1 MILYLLKSTM
11 CLALLLGVYHLLLVR
26 ACTFQ
31 FNRFFLLFGICFS
44 LATPL
49 IQVETLKE
57 TISNELPD
65 GLSISEFENELE
77 TINISTIAMFENE
90 NVMADSKIGVFNSK
104 GILLLS
110 IYLVVALFLLIRY
123 ISNIQK
129 LLRRNKSADRIQYKN
144 VRLNLIDENIA
155 PHSFLNCIFIS
166 KTEFKT
172 RMDDHLFTHELAH
185 VQQKHTL
192 DILFVEWIKIVF
204 WFNPIMTLYSKAI
217 RANHEYLAD
226 QTVIKSH
233 KNITEYQYQLLEY
246 LTKFKSPSFASHLN
260 YSITKKRFKMMKKK
274 ISKTSATISIAML
287 VPVLLF
293 ALLAFS
299 PKVKRIEQTIVE
311 SVTDI
316 EASIEEPFLIAEENS
331 TPRIYPI
338 RQSDIMQMS
347 SGFGKRKNPI
357 NQKEQMHWGMDF
369 SAKTGVEV
377 LATADGLV
385 EVSENQYGGYGKHI
399 KIRHNDDCQ
408 TFYAHMNELM
418 VSVGN
423 KVKMGDVIGTVG
435 STGKSTAPHLHYAV
449 IKYDEH
455 VNPVNY
461 IPRMSTN
468 KIWQEEVEG
477 TKSQNELKSSG
488 LYSSFTV
495 DEKTYQL
502 ENLIGVVPGNENS
515 PIRRIMYNDSIGVVI
530 FKNKKTE
537 IRKLN
542 EFTELE
548 KSILN
553 VEPTKWK
560 KVRPTA
566 KQLGEWLDSDT
577 YGVWLDFARIPNE
590 KLKVYKPDDFSV
602 VSVRGVTK
610 ISNNY
615 EKFDFQVVL
624 YSNEVLERFWQ
635 KSMKEWEDRKKF

>member
-26 ACTFQ
+26 AGTFQ

-44 LATPL
+44 LAIPL
-49 IQVETLKE
+49 IQVETIKE
-57 TISNELPD
+57 TISNELPVV
-65 GLSISEFENELE
+65 LSISEFEIEAIE
-77 TINISTIAMFENE
+77 IPPIAMLENE
-90 NVMADSKIGVFNSK
+90 NVMAGSKIGVFNSK
-104 GILLLS
+104 GVLLLS
-110 IYLVVALFLLIRY
+110 IYLVVALFLLTKY
-123 ISNIQK
+123 ISNIRK
-129 LLRRNKSADRIQYKN
+129 LLRRSESADRILYKN
-144 VRLNLIDENIA
+144 VRLNLIDENIT
-155 PHSFLNCIFIS
+155 PYSFLDDIFIC
-166 KTEFKT
+166 KEEFKIT
-172 RMDDHLFTHELAH
+172 IDDHLLTHELAH
-185 VQQKHTL
+185 VQQKHSL

-204 WFNPIMTLYSKAI
+204 WFNPIMILYSKAI

-233 KNITEYQYQLLEY
+233 KNITEYQNQLLEY
-246 LTKFKSPSFASHLN
+246 LTKFKSPSFASQLN
-260 YSITKKRFKMMKKK
+260 YSLTKKRFKMMKKK

-299 PKVKRIEQTIVE
+299 PKIKRIEQTIVE

-418 VSVGN
+418 VSVGD

-435 STGKSTAPHLHYAV
+435 STGKSTEPHLHYAV
-449 IKYDEH
+449 IKGAKH
-455 VNPVNY
+455 VNPADY
-461 IPRMSTN
+461 ISD
-468 KIWQEEVEG
+468 IS
-477 TKSQNELKSSG
+477 KSMVPQKGDGEIKSYNEFKSSG

-495 DEKTYQL
+495 DEKTYKL
-502 ENLIGVVPGNENS
+502 ENIIRIVSGNENS

-553 VEPTKWK
+553 AAPTKWK
-560 KVRPTA
+560 KVRPTP
-566 KQLGEWLDSDT
+566 KQLSEWLDSDT
-577 YGVWLDFARIPNE
+577 YGVWLDFARISNE
-590 KLKVYKPDDFSV
+590 KLKAYKPDDFSV
-602 VSVRGVTK
+602 VLIRGETK
-610 ISNNY
+610 TANKY
-615 EKFDFQVVL
+615 GDFDFKVAL
-624 YSNEVLERFWQ
+624 YSNEILENFWQ
-635 KSMKEWEDRKKF
+635 KSKKDWEEREKF